1 MAGYPTVL
9 HTEEIMRDG
18 LQCSDESIPVSE
30 KIRLLNALSD
40 TGLKE
45 IAVGSFV
52 SPKWTP
58 QMACIED
65 LVAGFTPR
73 PGIRYT
79 YSALNEKGLQRAK
92 NYVPPLSPRIRE
104 YSTKYSMCEVFA
116 IRNSNKTQEKEV
128 MNWPKQIAKAKA
140 DGIAYGGI
148 SLSCAWGSNWT
159 GEFTQDQRMLAIDR
173 MYTMWADAGI
183 TVQRI
188 NLADPMSWAMPHQL
202 EQQLTAIKERWP
214 SITDFN
220 LHLHNGRGLALASVC
235 AALRVLDSGDTLRLQ
250 SSLGGLAGC
259 PYCGNGQAAMM
270 IATEDLMHLLEE
282 MGISTGVDIEAL
294 IKCVWLAEEIL
305 GHQLFGFVSKA
316 GPRPQFDKLY
326 PMDMPRIE
334 TIEHAKHFLL
344 GASAYAGMPSPW
356 PEPIRS
362 YQRPESMND
371 DRGVSTFDSKGLKSS
386 GGGTA

>member
-1 MAGYPTVL
+1 MKGFPIVL

-18 LQCSDESIPVSE
+18 LQCSSESIPVSE
-30 KIRLLNALSD
+30 KIRLLNALSE

-58 QMACIED
+58 QMACIEE
-65 LVAGFTPR
+65 LVAGFTPKL
-73 PGIRYT
+73 GVRYT

-116 IRNSNKTQEKEV
+116 IRNSNKTQAKEV
-128 MNWPKQIAKAKA
+128 LNWPKQIAKAKA
-140 DGIAYGGI
+140 DGIANGGI

-159 GEFTQDQRMLAIDR
+159 GEFTQEQRMLAIDR
-173 MYTMWADAGI
+173 MYTMWAEAGI
-183 TVQRI
+183 SVQRI

-202 EQQLTAIKERWP
+202 ERQLVAIKERWP

-220 LHLHNGRGLALASVC
+220 LHLHNGRGLALAS
-235 AALRVLDSGDTLRLQ
+235 AYSALRVLGSGDTLRIQ

-270 IATEDLMHLLEE
+270 IATEDLIHLLEE

-305 GHQLFGFVSKA
+305 GHKLFGFVSKA
-316 GPRPQFDKLY
+316 GPRPRFGRLY

-334 TIEHAKHFLL
+334 TVEQAKHFIN
-344 GASAYAGMPSPW
+344 GPKAYAGMPSPW
-356 PEPIRS
+356 SEPIRS
-362 YQRPESMND
+362 YQRPESLID
-371 DRGVSTFDSKGLKSS
+371 DCSATKAGFEDKSS
-386 GGGTA
+386 NGRP